1 MCNEAFL
8 AFCHYDKMSEKVIL
22 KEDFFFLAY
31 SFGGF
36 SPCSLAQLPVE
47 LWLGRQCL
55 MAKWLVEEG
64 CLSYGSQ
71 EAEIVCGRDKK

>member
-8 AFCHYDKMSEKVIL
+8 AFCHYDQISEKVTL
-22 KEDFFFLAY
+22 KEDFFFGLQ
-31 SFGGF
+31 FRRLF

-55 MAKWLVEEG
+55 MAKWLVQEG